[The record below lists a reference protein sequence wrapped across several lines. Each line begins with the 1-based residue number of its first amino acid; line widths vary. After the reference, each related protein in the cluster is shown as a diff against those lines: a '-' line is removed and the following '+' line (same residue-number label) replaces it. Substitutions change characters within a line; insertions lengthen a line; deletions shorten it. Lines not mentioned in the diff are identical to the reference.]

1 MKTLVLGIG
10 NPILS
15 DDGVG
20 VRAAQELAKLI
31 ADDDEIA
38 VDDASTGGLNLL
50 DFIAGYER
58 VIIIDAIM
66 TEGGEP
72 GAIYRLTPEN
82 FATSVHLGTS
92 MHDVN
97 FPTVIE
103 MGKKFMPEEM
113 PREIVIFAIEVEVT
127 DEFTEEMTTKVKG
140 AVPEVVN
147 LILGELGKK

>member
-10 NPILS
+10 NPILG

-20 VRAAQELAKLI
+20 VRVAQELAELI
-31 ADDDEIA
+31 KDDDAIA
-38 VDDASTGGLNLL
+38 VDDASIGGLILL
-50 DFIAGYER
+50 DFIAGYEK
-58 VIIIDAIM
+58 VILIDAIK

-72 GAIYRLTPEN
+72 GEIYRLSPED
-82 FATSVHLGTS
+82 FTSSVHLGTS

-103 MGKKFMPEEM
+103 TGKKFMPDEM
-113 PREIVIFAIEVEVT
+113 PRAIAIFAIEVELI
-127 DEFTEEMTTKVKG
+127 DEFTEELTPRVKE
-140 AVPEVVN
+140 AVPKIVD